1 MDKKGENKDH
11 LLVQE
16 CLRGSEEAWQEF
28 YSRFIGLMRN
38 VVRRRLNLP
47 AADIQDIV
55 QAAFLE
61 LTTALRNYDSQQA
74 LHTFVCLVTERVL
87 IDEYRKSK
95 AAKRNADTESIEHH
109 DSDQE
114 GATMVRSNL
123 TPQDEEME
131 KAEAASHLRMALQKL
146 DEKCRKLITLRY
158 YHECSFNEIAG
169 MLDATENTVTVQTR
183 RCLDKLRG
191 IYGSFEF
198 KGTGR

>member
-1 MDKKGENKDH
+1 MNKRRENKDY

-16 CLRGSEEAWQEF
+16 CLRGSEDAWKEF
-28 YSRFIGLMRN
+28 YSRFIGLMRT

-47 AADIQDIV
+47 ASDVQDIV

-87 IDEYRKSK
+87 IDEYRKTK
-95 AAKRNADTESIEHH
+95 AAKRSADTESVEHH
-109 DSDQE
+109 DSNQE
-114 GATMVRSNL
+114 GTTMVLSDL

-131 KAEAASHLRMALQKL
+131 KAEAASHLRAALQKL
-146 DEKCRKLITLRY
+146 DEKCRELITLRY
-158 YHECSFNEIAG
+158 YNELSFNEIAG
-169 MLDATENTVTVQTR
+169 IFNATENTVTVQTR

-191 IYGSFEF
+191 IYGSL
-198 KGTGR
+198 